1 MGIRKPP
8 QPTRRQQSGP
18 QRPTFRDGLKSVFSV
33 CQTNASAVES
43 AFDPPPIIV
52 ASKPPALFAVPKESE
67 HGVEDV
73 EEYDDCLYT
82 PEEYDMHNIQN
93 TEYRL

>member
-1 MGIRKPP
+1 M
-8 QPTRRQQSGP
+8 
-18 QRPTFRDGLKSVFSV
+18 SVFSV
-33 CQTNASAVES
+33 CQTNASAVELT
-43 AFDPPPIIV
+43 FDPPLIIV

-82 PEEYDMHNIQN
+82 PEEYDTTFKIRN
-93 TEYRL
+93 TDCDPDRVRVCNEVLREFFLINK